1 MSSWRLSREN
11 WTSLSCPWMFVDCI
25 TTPLESCLPFNW
37 RKEYPLWV
45 HTLHFLDVDANKLGR
60 ILTMTKKSPK
70 NGLLQL
76 LYRKY
81 CYSTLLASSCTELDA
96 SVKKGRWLPNE
107 KKLCQK
113 FLLNFFG
120 KLFFCCD
127 IGLTLFSVLLRLYSL
142 RLIIHER
149 MLTKPLAFYEFGCD

>member
-1 MSSWRLSREN
+1 MSSRRLSRES
-11 WTSLSCPWMFVDCI
+11 WTSLNYPWVFVDCI
-25 TTPLESCLPFNW
+25 APPLESRLPFNL
-37 RKEYPLWV
+37 REEHHLWV

-60 ILTMTKKSPK
+60 IVTMTKKSPK
-70 NGLLQL
+70 NCLLQL

-81 CYSTLLASSCTELDA
+81 CYSTLFTSSCSELDA

-113 FLLNFFG
+113 YLFDFFG
-120 KLFFCCD
+120 KLLFRWD
-127 IGLTLFSVLLRLYSL
+127 IGLTFLSMLVCLCSF

-149 MLTKPLAFYEFGCD
+149 MLTKPLAFYEFGCN

>member
-1 MSSWRLSREN
+1 MSSWRLSRES
-11 WTSLSCPWMFVDCI
+11 WTSLSHSWMFADCI
-25 TTPLESCLPFNW
+25 APPLESCLPFN
-37 RKEYPLWV
+37 RREECPLWV

-70 NGLLQL
+70 NCLLQL

-81 CYSTLLASSCTELDA
+81 CYSSLFTSSYPELDA

-113 FLLNFFG
+113 FLFDFFG
-120 KLFFCCD
+120 KLLFRWD
-127 IGLTLFSVLLRLYSL
+127 VGLTLFSVLLRLYSL
-142 RLIIHER
+142 RVIIQER
-149 MLTKPLAFYEFGCD
+149 MLTKPLAFYEFCS